1 MQALPAPPFPGS
13 LTLCLHSSGICAPN
27 PTQPNQHPL
36 PLLDPTHHPSLW
48 KLNPAGTN
56 NHNKLRQQKA
66 LCSFSVPHTHTQLT
80 PHTHTHSPTHTHSHT
95 LSALSHTC
103 LALPLLLSLSL
114 CPVTPVL
121 LSCPAQPSPA
131 SPCLALPCPPRGPR
145 ARAVSLPQWPH
156 DRPRVTVPYLTAHH
170 HLAHLA
176 HHTTLLET
184 TRNYY
189 LLPPLSLSLS
199 ALTGHWHATA
209 HRRRAP
215 LVSPCDIATCDALSI
230 PEPRASSTARPSDP
244 SRHPSN
250 PVLGH
255 FPIRN
260 TPRIITRKGI
270 DRTHSTRLTI
280 PASATTTPT
289 TSTTSTTSTTTTTT
303 TSPATDLP
311 TSRHRPRLP
320 LHLPD
325 RHLCVR
331 GGRGDIRWHHEGG
344 FSGLGRGE
352 EKHRHALC
360 AGVTGVYMKY

>member
-1 MQALPAPPFPGS
+1 MSCNSRSVVLP
-13 LTLCLHSSGICAPN
+13 
-27 PTQPNQHPL
+27 
-36 PLLDPTHHPSLW
+36 
-48 KLNPAGTN
+48 
-56 NHNKLRQQKA
+56 
-66 LCSFSVPHTHTQLT
+66 
-80 PHTHTHSPTHTHSHT
+80 
-95 LSALSHTC
+95 
-103 LALPLLLSLSL
+103 
-114 CPVTPVL
+114 
-121 LSCPAQPSPA
+121 CPAQPCPA

-199 ALTGHWHATA
+199 LCSHRPLARDRPPTTRTSCLTLRHCHVRRPLSQSLALPPPPDPPIPHATPPT
-209 HRRRAP
+209 H
-215 LVSPCDIATCDALSI
+215 
-230 PEPRASSTARPSDP
+230 
-244 SRHPSN
+244 
-250 PVLGH
+250 VLGH

-280 PASATTTPT
+280 PASATTTPI
-289 TSTTSTTSTTTTTT
+289 TSTTSFTTTTT

-311 TSRHRPRLP
+311 TSRRRPRLP

>member
-1 MQALPAPPFPGS
+1 MLF
-13 LTLCLHSSGICAPN
+13 LC
-27 PTQPNQHPL
+27 PT
-36 PLLDPTHHPSLW
+36 
-48 KLNPAGTN
+48 
-56 NHNKLRQQKA
+56 
-66 LCSFSVPHTHTQLT
+66 HTHTT
-80 PHTHTHSPTHTHSHT
+80 HTSHTHTHTLTHPHSLTHPVCS
-95 LSALSHTC
+95 LSH
-103 LALPLLLSLSL
+103 LPGPAAAVVSVSVS
-114 CPVTPVL
+114 CNSRSVVL
-121 LSCPAQPSPA
+121 PCPAL
-131 SPCLALPCPPRGPR
+131 PCLALPRPALPATRSTR
-145 ARAVSLPQWPH
+145 ARCQPAPVAA
-156 DRPRVTVPYLTAHH
+156 RPPTGHRTVPYRTPPPGTPGTPHD
-170 HLAHLA
+170 
-176 HHTTLLET
+176 T
-184 TRNYY
+184 TRNYSK
-189 LLPPLSLSLS
+189 LLPTTTSLTHSLS

-215 LVSPCDIATCDALSI
+215 LVSPCDIATCNALSI

-280 PASATTTPT
+280 PASATTAPT
-289 TSTTSTTSTTTTTT
+289 TFTTSITTTTT